1 MSDQEREA
9 RALNGDHTAMSARAK
24 SPAPRE
30 RSELAGGPQ
39 DPPRAKRA
47 GGDQGGA
54 GGKEQ
59 RSADQDWR
67 GQLAHTAE
75 EETRRAEEFVPSGR
89 PRLRRDARRLLGQL
103 VRPHRRAIAAV
114 LCIVLVQV
122 AATMAG
128 PWLIGYA
135 IDTSLPRAIDGHY
148 GSLIAV
154 SIGLIVA
161 ALTSGLLRSVFVL
174 RSGQIGQEILFD
186 LRRRA
191 FDHVQALSVSFH
203 ERYTSGR
210 VVSRLT
216 SDVDTLTE
224 LLDVGLDELL
234 TAMLNIAAI
243 SVLLFFLDVPLA
255 GLVMLSLAP
264 LYFLF
269 GWFSHRAT
277 EAFRRT
283 RENVATL
290 IVHIVESFNG
300 IRAVQAFRREKRND
314 AIFGSLN
321 DTYGDANR
329 ETFRLHAVFIP
340 GTALIGNVSIVLVLL
355 VGGWRVLHGG
365 LELGVLTAYL
375 LYLRQFYD
383 PMEDVAVFY
392 NSLQSATAALEKIAS
407 VMAEEPSVPEPLA
420 PAALPHPVAGAVD
433 IDEVEFGY
441 LADRPV
447 LHELTLHIP
456 AGQTIALV
464 GATGAGKTTIAKLIS
479 RFYDPTRGTVRL
491 DGVDVRE
498 IAERDLR
505 TAVIMV
511 TQDGFLF
518 SGSVADNIAFGRLD
532 ATREKIVAAAKA
544 VGAHEFIRELPNGYD
559 TDVRKRGGRLSAGQ
573 RQLVAFARAFL
584 ADPAVL
590 ILDEATSSLD
600 VPTERAVQHAL
611 RTVLAER
618 TALIIAHRLSTV
630 EIADR
635 VLVLAD
641 GRLIEDGTPGDLIA
655 SGTGRFAALHE
666 SWRDSLV

>member
-1 MSDQEREA
+1 MTETT
-9 RALNGDHTAMSARAK
+9 NT
-24 SPAPRE
+24 
-30 RSELAGGPQ
+30 
-39 DPPRAKRA
+39 
-47 GGDQGGA
+47 
-54 GGKEQ
+54 
-59 RSADQDWR
+59 DWR
-67 GQLAHTAE
+67 GQLAQSAE
-75 EETRRAEEFVPSGR
+75 DETRRAEEFVPSGR
-89 PRLRRDARRLLGQL
+89 PRLRRDARKLLGEL
-103 VRPHRRAIAAV
+103 VRPHRRPIAVV
-114 LCIVLVQV
+114 LFIVLVQV

-128 PWLIGYA
+128 PWLVGYA
-135 IDTSLPRAIDGHY
+135 IDTSLPQAIDGQY
-148 GSLIAV
+148 GSLIIV
-154 SIGLIVA
+154 SVGLLMA

-174 RSGQIGQEILFD
+174 RSGRIGQQILFD
-186 LRRRA
+186 LRRRS

-234 TAMLNIAAI
+234 TAVLNIAAI

-255 GLVMLSLAP
+255 ALVLLSLAP

-269 GWFSHRAT
+269 GWFSRRAT

-300 IRAVQAFRREKRND
+300 VRAVQAFRREKRND

-321 DTYGDANR
+321 DNYAEANR

-340 GTALIGNVSIVLVLL
+340 GVALIGNVSMVLVLL
-355 VGGWRVLHGG
+355 VGAWRVLHGG
-365 LELGVLTAYL
+365 LEIGVLTAFL
-375 LYLRQFYD
+375 LYLRQFYG

-407 VMAEEPSVPEPLA
+407 VMAEKPSVPEPTV
-420 PAALPHPVAGAVD
+420 PIPLPHPVAGAVD

-441 LADRPV
+441 LTERPV

-456 AGQTIALV
+456 AGQTVALV

-479 RFYDPTRGTVRL
+479 RFYDPTTGTVRL
-491 DGVDVRE
+491 DGVDLRDLSE
-498 IAERDLR
+498 GDLR

-518 SGSVADNIAFGRLD
+518 SGSVADNIGFGRLAASRD
-532 ATREKIVAAAKA
+532 EIVDAAKA
-544 VGAHEFIRELPNGYD
+544 VGAHEFISALPNGYD

-600 VPTERAVQHAL
+600 VPTERAVQRAL

-635 VLVLAD
+635 VLVLSD
-641 GRLIEDGTPGDLIA
+641 GRVVEDGTPGELIA
-655 SGTGRFAALHE
+655 SGSGRFAALHE